1 MKHLRFEDRVS
12 EMRKQDQDKVN
23 ELAMGNWKGYSAYK
37 IETASG
43 FSGSLRIIT
52 KEGWFPSVV
61 HCLTFNVIEEVIFVL
76 ASLNH

>member
-43 FSGSLRIIT
+43 FSGSLRNHYQ
-52 KEGWFPSVV
+52 GG
-61 HCLTFNVIEEVIFVL
+61 VISFCGAL
-76 ASLNH
+76 SYF